1 QARDN
6 KLDYKELP
14 WRVGRGELE
23 TAPTREELLSMRGSG
38 YWAGFPFKSM
48 FGWKLRCGRRGCR
61 SGCYGEAFPLRAGR
75 QELERWTAADSVFIA
90 AAAAA
95 DSHFNRSNI
104 VGSHQHRFLVPDHHS
119 SSHRGILRESN
130 LGERAEHRHG
140 ITATLVAM
148 AADHGELLAEMAT
161 VGRLSATERLKH
173 AQKRRAQQL
182 KAWAQM
188 EKDASRGSRA
198 KADKKKKRTTKVK
211 FPNSVTL
218 LEAAARNDVE
228 EVRELLNS
236 GVSPDLVNE
245 DGLTALHQCCIDD
258 FVEIVQ
264 CLLDAGAS
272 VNACD
277 SELWTPLHAAATCGH
292 TGLVQLLIQAGANLL
307 AVNADGNMAYDLCE
321 DEATL
326 ELLEMVMAEQGIT
339 QKRIDEC
346 RGAKELAM
354 LADVEGLINSGAD
367 LNAQDNNGAT
377 LLHIASANGYMSVA
391 ELLVDQRAQLE
402 LKDSDGWTPLHAAAC
417 WGQIQVVELLVAH
430 GANLNSKSVLDET
443 PLDVCID
450 EEVRAKLTDL
460 KNKHDAIMKSQDKQ
474 KGTLQRRVSST
485 GSRGKV
491 VRRVSVNERSSLY
504 RREHHREAIVWQEPA
519 TTPEPQDDDED
530 RQTDIELLRHAHM
543 VATGAATTRLEE
555 LEVADRKI
563 ASSSVAN
570 GETSVSLASSVPG
583 ELWSGGGR
591 MDRSGTYELS
601 PASRQ
606 AEGEGADS
614 MTREKSHH
622 TLADLKRQRAAAK
635 LNKYPAPPPP
645 LPSTAEVEEPPV
657 ATTTPQAQPE
667 IQTIP
672 TPEQSSS
679 PSQVFFTPASG
690 DPPLLKL
697 RAPEEEQTNNKEP
710 CCGLMIALRTN
721 FMPHSMSWDGM
732 ETLERK
738 VFVLVRPSDVPLA
751 GSVQKLKGGNSS
763 QPADG
768 GVAARWG
775 I

>member
-1 QARDN
+1 
-6 KLDYKELP
+6 
-14 WRVGRGELE
+14 
-23 TAPTREELLSMRGSG
+23 
-38 YWAGFPFKSM
+38 
-48 FGWKLRCGRRGCR
+48 
-61 SGCYGEAFPLRAGR
+61 
-75 QELERWTAADSVFIA
+75 
-90 AAAAA
+90 
-95 DSHFNRSNI
+95 
-104 VGSHQHRFLVPDHHS
+104 
-119 SSHRGILRESN
+119 
-130 LGERAEHRHG
+130 
-140 ITATLVAM
+140 M

-188 EKDASRGSRA
+188 EKEAGRGSRA
-198 KADKKKKRTTKVK
+198 KADKKKKRTTKVT
-211 FPNSVTL
+211 FPESITL

-236 GVSPDLVNE
+236 GVSPDLINE

-292 TGLVQLLIQAGANLL
+292 TGLVQLLIQAGADLL

-339 QKRIDEC
+339 QDRIDEC
-346 RGAKELAM
+346 RAARETAM
-354 LADVEGLINSGAD
+354 LADIQALIQNDAD

-377 LLHIASANGYMSVA
+377 LLHIASANGYMSAA
-391 ELLVDQRAQLE
+391 ELLVEHRAQLD
-402 LKDSDGWTPLHAAAC
+402 LKDSDGWAPLHAAAC
-417 WGQIQVVELLVAH
+417 WGQIQIVELLVAH
-430 GANLNSKSVLDET
+430 GADLNSKSVLDET

-450 EEVRAKLTDL
+450 EEVRAKLMDL
-460 KNKHDAIMKSQDKQ
+460 KHKHDAIMKSQDKQ
-474 KGTLQRRVSST
+474 KGTLQRRASST

-504 RREHHREAIVWQEPA
+504 RREHHKEAMVWQERGRQ
-519 TTPEPQDDDED
+519 PEPQDDDED
-530 RQTDIELLRHAHM
+530 RQTDNELLQHAAT
-543 VATGAATTRLEE
+543 VAAGAATARLEE

-563 ASSSVAN
+563 GSSSVGN
-570 GETSVSLASSVPG
+570 GETSVSLSSSVPG

-601 PASRQ
+601 PSSRDGQ
-606 AEGEGADS
+606 EQGDGVDG

-645 LPSTAEVEEPPV
+645 LPSTAEVEEPAV
-657 ATTTPQAQPE
+657 AAAQTTTPQAQSE
-667 IQTIP
+667 TQISP
-672 TPEQSSS
+672 TPEQPAS

-710 CCGLMIALRTN
+710 CCGLM
-721 FMPHSMSWDGM
+721 
-732 ETLERK
+732 
-738 VFVLVRPSDVPLA
+738 
-751 GSVQKLKGGNSS
+751 
-763 QPADG
+763 
-768 GVAARWG
+768 
-775 I
+775 